1 MTESAQLL
9 EIKRIFGLPTQLAAM
24 LQLLLRHDRVTK
36 TDLSA
41 LISTYH
47 GDRPYHNAD
56 RMIIYRLRSK
66 MEKHGVV
73 VFSQYGEGYYIKAV
87 DKAIIRDRL
96 GTTR

>member
-1 MTESAQLL
+1 MTESEQLI

-36 TDLSA
+36 AGLSN
-41 LISTYH
+41 LISTFH

-96 GTTR
+96 APR